1 MTEVDT
7 KTSCGEGHVIIAG
20 FGLPGRAVAT
30 LLEERGEPFCVIEL
44 NAAIVQRCQSAGLSI
59 IEGDSAHPETLRR
72 AGIERA
78 RLLIIAIPN
87 EQAAVETT
95 RIAREMN
102 PTVRIITRCHYTSAG
117 MAATRAGAEAVVV
130 SEQVV
135 AQELKAL
142 VWDRLNHTLPTSKPQ
157 AAPE

>member
-1 MTEVDT
+1 MVEKGSNQSRAEVD
-7 KTSCGEGHVIIAG
+7 HVIICG

-30 LLEERGEPFCVIEL
+30 ILEERNESFCVIEL
-44 NAAIVQRCQSAGLSI
+44 NSEIVQRCSSAGLWI
-59 IEGDSAHPETLRR
+59 IEGDSSHRQTLEQ
-72 AGIERA
+72 AGIARA

-87 EQAAVETT
+87 ESAAIDTT
-95 RIAREMN
+95 ILARQIN
-102 PTVRIITRCHYTSAG
+102 PTLRIITRCHYTSAG

-142 VWDRLNHTLPTSKPQ
+142 VWERLDQPNSASTP
-157 AAPE
+157 